1 MEGSLCQKRGKYG
14 EIPTLRVSR
23 VALQVP
29 EGTQDHATRRKMLLS
44 GRPLGTRPHVQITD
58 ISMKHSANHRGV
70 PSIVRLS
77 ALLLTHPLPPRHSFS
92 GGPRTGGRVFAC
104 GHSSFTALKLR
115 AKSSLIGNGE
125 LQIASY
131 RFEAGRPHP
140 NEESLRWPDMCQI
153 HHMPRQNT
161 DLFWLHAHSG
171 PCSL

>member
-77 ALLLTHPLPPRHSFS
+77 ALLLKQPPPSLQDIHSLADRGRAGACSRADTRVLRH
-92 GGPRTGGRVFAC
+92 
-104 GHSSFTALKLR
+104 
-115 AKSSLIGNGE
+115 
-125 LQIASY
+125 
-131 RFEAGRPHP
+131 
-140 NEESLRWPDMCQI
+140 
-153 HHMPRQNT
+153 
-161 DLFWLHAHSG
+161 
-171 PCSL
+171 